1 MEDDLT
7 ELHTLAELA
16 ERVGPDVYVRFSKG
30 SHHDRT
36 RRSEDYESGLELPG
50 LSVNPLQPPPW
61 WTRPMREWLARQ
73 LCSYVHLAEEA
84 DDDRRAWVLEGPV
97 VARGPDNEP
106 LVSDYRPLARLS
118 DGLVD
123 EAKKVYAERFDVA
136 EDST

>member
-1 MEDDLT
+1 MEDGLT

-30 SHHDRT
+30 PDDDRT

-50 LSVNPLQPPPW
+50 LSVNPLQPQPW
-61 WTRPMREWLARQ
+61 WTRPVEEWLARQ

-84 DDDRRAWVLEGPV
+84 DDDRRAWVLRGEV

-106 LVSDYRPLARLS
+106 LVGDYRPLAWLS
-118 DGLVD
+118 DGLVN
-123 EAKKVYAERFDVA
+123 EAKDLYSERFSVA